1 METGRSALTWIR
13 ALLKLAADTG
23 ERFPEEWAVIER
35 RIESVH
41 SLPVPHDAEPAGA
54 PRLERPDE

>member
-1 METGRSALTWIR
+1 MKPEGSAVAWMR
-13 ALLKLAADTG
+13 ALLNLAPDTG